1 MAIELSTAGVQL
13 KYAVEGTG
21 GQRPTTG
28 YTAISGIKSIPD
40 LNPEPATHQTT
51 DLDQLE
57 YHTSIAGLKDVG
69 GAMAFGANNTEAFH
83 TAWGSLVLAATS
95 GLSSEKHTWFEVA
108 IPGLSKSFFFRG
120 EPTPLGL
127 SAIDVDAVLEI
138 DAYIVPTK
146 VAGWD
151 TASS

>member
-13 KYAVEGTG
+13 KYKVEETG
-21 GQRPTTG
+21 GERPSG
-28 YTAISGIKSIPD
+28 DYTAIAGIKSIPD

-69 GAMAFGANNTEAFH
+69 GAMAFGANNTETFQ
-83 TAWGSLVLAATS
+83 TAWGALVTAANT
-95 GLSSEKHTWFEVA
+95 GASSDKHTWFEVSV
-108 IPGLSKSFFFRG
+108 PGLTKSFFFRG
-120 EPTPLGL
+120 EPVPLGL
-127 SAIDVDAVLEI
+127 SAIDVDSVLEI

-146 VAGWD
+146 VEGW
-151 TASS
+151 A